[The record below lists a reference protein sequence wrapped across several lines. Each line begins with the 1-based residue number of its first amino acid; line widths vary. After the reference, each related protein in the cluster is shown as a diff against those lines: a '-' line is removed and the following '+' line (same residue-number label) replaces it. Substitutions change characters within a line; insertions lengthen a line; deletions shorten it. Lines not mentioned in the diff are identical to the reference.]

1 MDFIIWIKFRTRLK
15 IYKKIGEMTNTVDF
29 DNI

>member
-1 MDFIIWIKFRTRLK
+1 MDFIIWIKFQTRLK